1 MRPSCSYFASR
12 PPVESVKVARDS
24 YLQIAEKAL
33 ELARR
38 PLTPREMLQS
48 ARDNGFMP
56 THLTGATMHKTLM
69 ARLAEHIRTASAK
82 AEFYRTAPGSF
93 FLQRLAGDPTIP
105 EAYKQVYRGHLRSK
119 AIRKENVLIA
129 PRSVLENEIY
139 GEFVPYDEDH
149 FSELFRSLLT
159 FTDRAG
165 AELNSDVKQFVTF
178 TLVFHGKNIL
188 TYRRGKFTT
197 TSDTLKGQLSIG
209 FGGHVNDGDFTLF
222 SLGGDGLRFNAA
234 RELREELFLA
244 DLDKDFDQTLERTR
258 LMGYVNVDGDDDA
271 EHHIAVLVAFR
282 HSSSDLPKKGE
293 LSINQLSW
301 LDLTRRRND
310 LSQFDF
316 WSAII
321 LQNFYDGRIKIPE
334 Y

>member
-1 MRPSCSYFASR
+1 M
-12 PPVESVKVARDS
+12 ESVKVARDS
-24 YLQIAEKAL
+24 YLQIAEMAL

-56 THLTGATMHKTLM
+56 AHLTGATMHKTLM

-93 FLQRLAGDPTIP
+93 FLQRLASDPTIP

-129 PRSVLENEIY
+129 PRNVLEAEIY
-139 GEFVPYDEDH
+139 GDFVPYDEDH
-149 FSELFRSLLT
+149 FNELFRSLLT

-165 AELNSDVKQFVTF
+165 AEVNHDIKQFVTF
-178 TLVFHGKNIL
+178 TLVFHGQNIL

-209 FGGHVNDGDFTLF
+209 FGGHVNDEDFTLF
-222 SLGGDGLRFNAA
+222 SLGGDALRFNAA

-244 DLDKDFDQTLERTR
+244 DLDKDFDQTLSRTR
-258 LMGYVNVDGDDDA
+258 LMGYVNVDGDNDA

-282 HSSSDLPKKGE
+282 HSSPELPRKGE

>member
-1 MRPSCSYFASR
+1 M
-12 PPVESVKVARDS
+12 ARDS

-38 PLTPREMLQS
+38 PLTPHEMLEY
-48 ARDNGFMP
+48 ARKNGFMP
-56 THLTGATMHKTLM
+56 SHLTGLTMHKTLM
-69 ARLAEHIRTASAK
+69 ARLSEHIRLASAK
-82 AEFYRTAPGSF
+82 AEFYRTAPGLF

-105 EAYKQVYRGHLRSK
+105 DDYKQVYRGHLRSK
-119 AIRKENVLIA
+119 VIRKENVLIA
-129 PRSVLENEIY
+129 PKDVLETRIY
-139 GEFVPYDEDH
+139 GQFVPYNEEH
-149 FSELFRSLLT
+149 FKDLFRSLLV
-159 FTDRAG
+159 FTDRAR
-165 AELNSDVKQFVTF
+165 AELNNDVKQFVTF
-178 TLVFHGKNIL
+178 TLVFYRSNIL
-188 TYRRGKFTT
+188 VYRRGKFTT
-197 TSDTLKGQLSIG
+197 TSETLKGQLSIG
-209 FGGHVNDGDFTLF
+209 FGGHVNDQDFTLF
-222 SLGGDGLRFNAA
+222 SLGGDALRFNAA
-234 RELREELFLA
+234 RELREELFL
-244 DLDKDFDQTLERTR
+244 DDMDRDFDDTLERTR

-282 HSSSDLPKKGE
+282 HKGPELPRKGE

-321 LQNFYDGRIKIPE
+321 LQNIYDGRIKIPD